1 MADGWIKLYRATLE
15 NPIVCKDADYLAVW
29 VYLLLHVTHAEYDT
43 SFVGGRFTLK
53 PGQQLFGRKVISDD
67 LKINESKVQRILKH
81 FENEQQ
87 IEQQTT
93 NKNRLI
99 SIVNW
104 HKYQGAE
111 QPIEHPLN
119 NQRTTTEQQV
129 NTNKNNKNTKKTK
142 NISIGDEEPV
152 DNSIEEIY
160 DTYIPNKKRLPD
172 LTKRRI
178 KTLVSKYG
186 AEKVKRAVVRYKEAM
201 RGRELQYVK
210 NSDGFFQE
218 DYIKVYL
225 EDDYKPPEKAKG
237 SSVTSFNDYEQ
248 RDCDYESIE
257 KSLLGWD

>member
-15 NPIVCKDADYLAVW
+15 NPIVCKDADHLAVW
-29 VYLLLHVTHAEYDT
+29 VYLLLKVTHAAYDT
-43 SFVGGRFTLK
+43 TFNGQRFTLR
-53 PGQQLFGRKVISDD
+53 PGQQLFGRKTISAD
-67 LKINESKVQRILKH
+67 LDINESKVQRILKS

-87 IEQQTT
+87 IEQQTS

-99 SIVNW
+99 SITNW
-104 HKYQGAE
+104 DRYQMIE
-111 QPIEHPLN
+111 QQNEQQLN
-119 NQRTTTEQQV
+119 NNRTTTEQQL

-142 NISIGDEEPV
+142 NINIGDEGPV

-160 DTYIPNKKRLPD
+160 DAYIPNKKRLPD

-178 KTLVSKYG
+178 KSLVSKYG
-186 AEKVKRAVVRYKEAM
+186 AEKVNRAVVRYKEAM

-225 EDDYKPPEKAKG
+225 QDDYKAPAKVRG
-237 SSVTSFNDYEQ
+237 SSVTVFNDYEQ
-248 RDCDYESIE
+248 REYDYESLE